1 MRLTKTIVRYI
12 VSSLILLVFASVAV
26 ADVVSW
32 TDWTSAATGIV
43 TGTLNTG
50 SSTVDVT
57 STGLYGFAQ
66 ISGGTNYW
74 NPSAPYLSAVVDN
87 APPGTG
93 IVALNPAVWRLSP
106 FLRLFTIPFWHW

>member
-1 MRLTKTIVRYI
+1 MRLTNTIVRYI

-57 STGLYGFAQ
+57 STGQYGFAQ

-87 APPGTG
+87 APPGTD
-93 IVALNPAVWRLSP
+93 IVALNPDGLVTIA
-106 FLRLFTIPFWHW
+106 FLRRFTIRFWHW